1 MADTSTGASP
11 TAISTP
17 PQEVGWEA
25 SEQYTSRMNSP
36 KPSPAPAPLSELKKR
51 PSSGNQP
58 PLGSPLRKSSIPNSD
73 ISHLKDDYLNNE
85 EDNVIH
91 IDGRRYSRGT
101 KITGGGE
108 KDNKLDLGPNAGNTP
123 AKGGFFNEQGEGT
136 PILASDE
143 MEKRPNSAW
152 LHPAV
157 SPEAE
162 RPDWL
167 GDGSFARRGSGTADS
182 RPSSRPNSIHGGP
195 LSRFMSHEER
205 PGSGMGT
212 PLEEIEEY
220 EPLFPEDDDK
230 KTAPT
235 KKFPSR
241 PGLAQHHFPSQ
252 DVWEDTPASLQFTT
266 SVETP
271 EPTHDAETANESA
284 SPAAVF
290 ETPEQEQ
297 ARRQA
302 GGGMLSDRKT
312 FVKPHFKA
320 GVQSDMDRPGVQ
332 RFPSHDIWEDTPD
345 SMRLE
350 TTVSGPQ
357 EPEIMS
363 PDDERPTTT
372 ALPHSQDDGNARATT
387 GMTQLMRPHIP
398 SRPVRSSKL
407 SQDITPE
414 IAPVDTK
421 DSQDPRAK
429 EVPDLG
435 ALTESSPTKT
445 RAPSIPDRPKPT
457 IPARPSRSP
466 KPEESREQAP
476 APKAKPAVPARP
488 ANSKFANLKS
498 GFMNDLASRIQLG
511 PTGPPP
517 KPKEPEPEVDE
528 PKAPLVDA
536 RKSRAKGPARR
547 KPAASPSGAAAAA
560 PPTAK
565 PLTFSFSTPITVW
578 HIDTSDVLHVPG
590 PDTEATHPK
599 DSSLAEV
606 ENSLAANIT
615 SNVTEAAPAPEQ
627 QTAESAPAVEG
638 NTLAA
643 EPEPELSPLSS
654 TTKTGQFG
662 TEGDEP
668 AETIS
673 LPVQQEAKEIH
684 STLEAALSTA
694 EPVPSSAEETQSK
707 LQTADASKTAALN
720 AKPTEI
726 GDATEYTG
734 NKDPGME
741 GNAAL
746 REGEEVGRQ

>member
-1 MADTSTGASP
+1 
-11 TAISTP
+11 
-17 PQEVGWEA
+17 
-25 SEQYTSRMNSP
+25 MNSP
-36 KPSPAPAPLSELKKR
+36 KPSPAPAPLSEVGKR
-51 PSSGNQP
+51 RSSGNQP
-58 PLGSPLRKSSIPNSD
+58 SLGSPLRKSSVPHGD
-73 ISHLKDDYLNNE
+73 ISHLRDDILSNSE
-85 EDNVIH
+85 DDNVIH

-101 KITGGGE
+101 KVTGGGE
-108 KDNKLDLGPNAGNTP
+108 KDNKLDLGPHGGNT
-123 AKGGFFNEQGEGT
+123 ASKGGFYNEHGEGT

-167 GDGSFARRGSGTADS
+167 GDASYNHRGSDS
-182 RPSSRPNSIHGGP
+182 RPSSRPSSIHGGP
-195 LSRFMSHEER
+195 LSRFISHEER

-230 KTAPT
+230 KATPT
-235 KKFPSR
+235 RKFPSR

-271 EPTHDAETANESA
+271 EPSHDATMSNESA
-284 SPAAVF
+284 PPASVF

-297 ARRQA
+297 MRRQA
-302 GGGMLSDRKT
+302 GGTMLSDSKT
-312 FVKPHFKA
+312 FSKPHFKS
-320 GVQSDMDRPGVQ
+320 GVQGEVDRPGVQ

-363 PDDERPTTT
+363 PEDERPTTT
-372 ALPHSQDDGNARATT
+372 ALPHSQDDNHARATT

-414 IAPVDTK
+414 IAPVDTQ
-421 DSQDPRAK
+421 DSRAK
-429 EVPDLG
+429 QVPDLG

-445 RAPSIPDRPKPT
+445 TAPSIPDRPKPT
-457 IPARPSRSP
+457 VPARPSRSP
-466 KPEESREQAP
+466 IPEDSRAISPEQAP

-528 PKAPLVDA
+528 PKAPLADA

-547 KPAASPSGAAAAA
+547 KPAASPSGAAAA

-578 HIDTSDVLHVPG
+578 HIDESDVLHVPG
-590 PDTEATHPK
+590 PDPETVHPK
-599 DSSLAEV
+599 DSGLVEAEK
-606 ENSLAANIT
+606 SLAANVT
-615 SNVTEAAPAPEQ
+615 SNVTEAAPAPEN
-627 QTAESAPAVEG
+627 QTSEIEPQTQSS
-638 NTLAA
+638 TLA
-643 EPEPELSPLSS
+643 PEPELEPEMPPVNN
-654 TTKTGQFG
+654 TTNVNKFG
-662 TEGDEP
+662 AEGDEP
-668 AETIS
+668 AESIS
-673 LPVQQEAKEIH
+673 PPIQQEAQEIH
-684 STLEAALSTA
+684 STLESALSGA
-694 EPVPSSAEETQSK
+694 EPAPQSAEETQSK
-707 LQTADASKTAALN
+707 LQTADASETAALN
-720 AKPTEI
+720 VKPTEV
-726 GDATEYTG
+726 GGAAEYTG
-734 NKDPGME
+734 NKDPAAE
-741 GNAAL
+741 GNVIL
-746 REGEEVGRQ
+746 RDGEEVGNS

>member
-1 MADTSTGASP
+1 M
-11 TAISTP
+11 
-17 PQEVGWEA
+17 GWEA

-36 KPSPAPAPLSELKKR
+36 KPSPAPAPLGELKKR

-58 PLGSPLRKSSIPNSD
+58 PLSSPLRKSSFPQSD
-73 ISHLKDDYLNNE
+73 ISHLKDNYLNSE
-85 EDNVIH
+85 DDNVIH
-91 IDGRRYSRGT
+91 IDGRRYSRGN
-101 KITGGGE
+101 KVTGGGE
-108 KDNKLDLGPNAGNTP
+108 KDNKLDLGPQAGNT
-123 AKGGFFNEQGEGT
+123 ASKGGFFNEQGEGT

-143 MEKRPNSAW
+143 MEKRPGSAF

-167 GDGSFARRGSGTADS
+167 GDANFTRRGSGAAGDS

-195 LSRFMSHEER
+195 LSRFISHEER

-230 KTAPT
+230 KSVPA

-271 EPTHDAETANESA
+271 EPSHDATTSNEAS

-297 ARRQA
+297 MRRQA

-312 FVKPHFKA
+312 FSKPHFKS
-320 GVQSDMDRPGVQ
+320 GVQGEVERPGVQ

-357 EPEIMS
+357 EPEIKS
-363 PDDERPTTT
+363 PEDERPTTT
-372 ALPHSQDDGNARATT
+372 ALPHSQDDNNARATT

-414 IAPVDTK
+414 IAPVD
-421 DSQDPRAK
+421 SQDSRAK

-435 ALTESSPTKT
+435 ALNETSPTKT

-466 KPEESREQAP
+466 KPEDSRAISPEQAP

-517 KPKEPEPEVDE
+517 KSKEPEPEVEE
-528 PKAPLVDA
+528 PKAPLADA

-547 KPAASPSGAAAAA
+547 KPAASPSAAAA

-565 PLTFSFSTPITVW
+565 PLTFSFSAPVTVW
-578 HIDTSDVLHVPG
+578 HIDASDILHVPG
-590 PDTEATHPK
+590 PQPEQTHPK

-606 ENSLAANIT
+606 EKSLEANAT
-615 SNVTEAAPAPEQ
+615 SNVTEAAPALEQ
-627 QTAESAPAVEG
+627 QTAEVETQTQDS
-638 NTLAA
+638 TLAA
-643 EPEPELSPLSS
+643 EPEPELPPVSS

-668 AETIS
+668 AESIS
-673 LPVQQEAKEIH
+673 PPVKQEADEIRG
-684 STLEAALSTA
+684 TLEAALSDA
-694 EPVPSSAEETQSK
+694 EPAPRSAEETQSK
-707 LQTADASKTAALN
+707 LQTADASETAALN
-720 AKPTEI
+720 VKPTEV
-726 GDATEYTG
+726 GDASEYTG
-734 NKDPGME
+734 TKDPATE
-741 GNAAL
+741 GNVVI
-746 REGEEVGRQ
+746 REGEEVAGQ

>member
-1 MADTSTGASP
+1 M
-11 TAISTP
+11 
-17 PQEVGWEA
+17 GWEA

-36 KPSPAPAPLSELKKR
+36 KPSPAPTPLGELKKR
-51 PSSGNQP
+51 PSSGNHP
-58 PLGSPLRKSSIPNSD
+58 SLGSPLRKSSIPHSD
-73 ISHLKDDYLNNE
+73 ISHLKDDYLNSE

-91 IDGRRYSRGT
+91 VDGRRYSRGT
-101 KITGGGE
+101 KVTGGGE

-167 GDGSFARRGSGTADS
+167 GDANFTRRGSGTADS

-195 LSRFMSHEER
+195 LSRFISQEER

-230 KTAPT
+230 KATLT
-235 KKFPSR
+235 KKFQSR

-252 DVWEDTPASLQFTT
+252 DVWEDTPESLQFTT

-271 EPTHDAETANESA
+271 EPSHEATTSKESPP
-284 SPAAVF
+284 PAAVF

-312 FVKPHFKA
+312 FVKPHFKS
-320 GVQSDMDRPGVQ
+320 GVQGEVERPGVQ

-414 IAPVDTK
+414 IAPADN
-421 DSQDPRAK
+421 QDPRAK

-466 KPEESREQAP
+466 KPEESREQQAP
-476 APKAKPAVPARP
+476 APPKAKPAVPARP
-488 ANSKFANLKS
+488 ANSSKFANLKS

-517 KPKEPEPEVDE
+517 KPKEPEPEVE
-528 PKAPLVDA
+528 ELTKAPLVDA

-547 KPAASPSGAAAAA
+547 KPAASPSGAAA

-578 HIDTSDVLHVPG
+578 HIDASDVLHVPG
-590 PDTEATHPK
+590 PDSEATHPK
-599 DSSLAEV
+599 DSSLADAEK
-606 ENSLAANIT
+606 SLAANVI

-627 QTAESAPAVEG
+627 KTVEAEPETQS

-643 EPEPELSPLSS
+643 KPDPKPELSLLNS

-673 LPVQQEAKEIH
+673 QPVQQEADEIH
-684 STLEAALSTA
+684 STLEAALSSA
-694 EPVPSSAEETQSK
+694 EPVPASAEETQSK
-707 LQTADASKTAALN
+707 LQAADASETAALN

-726 GDATEYTG
+726 GDVTDYTG
-734 NKDPGME
+734 NKDPATE
-741 GNAAL
+741 GNVML

>member
-1 MADTSTGASP
+1 MSTGASP

-36 KPSPAPAPLSELKKR
+36 KPSPAPTPLGELKKR
-51 PSSGNQP
+51 PSGGNQP
-58 PLGSPLRKSSIPNSD
+58 SLGSPLRKSSVPHGD
-73 ISHLKDDYLNNE
+73 ISHLKDDYLNSG

-167 GDGSFARRGSGTADS
+167 GDANYTRRGSGAADS

-230 KTAPT
+230 KSVPT

-252 DVWEDTPASLQFTT
+252 DVWEDTPDSLQFTT

-271 EPTHDAETANESA
+271 EPSHDAATSNESA
-284 SPAAVF
+284 PPSAVF

-297 ARRQA
+297 MRRQQ

-312 FVKPHFKA
+312 FVKPHFKS
-320 GVQSDMDRPGVQ
+320 GVQSDLDRPGVQ

-372 ALPHSQDDGNARATT
+372 ALPRSQDDGNARATT

-435 ALTESSPTKT
+435 ALTEASPTKT
-445 RAPSIPDRPKPT
+445 RAPSIPDRPKPS

-466 KPEESREQAP
+466 KPEDSRAISPEQAP

-517 KPKEPEPEVDE
+517 KPKEPEPEIEE

-547 KPAASPSGAAAAA
+547 KPAASPSGATAA

-578 HIDTSDVLHVPG
+578 HIDASDVLHVPS
-590 PDTEATHPK
+590 PDAETTHPK
-599 DSSLAEV
+599 DSSLAEA
-606 ENSLAANIT
+606 EKLLAANTT
-615 SNVTEAAPAPEQ
+615 SNVTEAAPAPER
-627 QTAESAPAVEG
+627 QTAEAEPATQVSA
-638 NTLAA
+638 LAA
-643 EPEPELSPLSS
+643 EPEPEPSPLNS
-654 TTKTGQFG
+654 TTNMGRFG
-662 TEGDEP
+662 AEGDEP
-668 AETIS
+668 IESIS
-673 LPVQQEAKEIH
+673 PPVQQEAQEIH
-684 STLEAALSTA
+684 STLEAALSSA
-694 EPVPSSAEETQSK
+694 EPVPRSAEETQSK
-707 LQTADASKTAALN
+707 LQAVDANETAALN
-720 AKPTEI
+720 VKPTEI
-726 GDATEYTG
+726 GDVTEYTG
-734 NKDPGME
+734 NKDPATE
-741 GNAAL
+741 GNVVL

>member
-1 MADTSTGASP
+1 
-11 TAISTP
+11 
-17 PQEVGWEA
+17 VGWEA

-36 KPSPAPAPLSELKKR
+36 KPSPAPTPLGEPKKR
-51 PSSGNQP
+51 PSSGNHP
-58 PLGSPLRKSSIPNSD
+58 SLGSPLRKSSIPHSD
-73 ISHLKDDYLNNE
+73 ISHLKDDILNSE
-85 EDNVIH
+85 DDNVIH
-91 IDGRRYSRGT
+91 IDGRRYARGT

-167 GDGSFARRGSGTADS
+167 GDANFTRRGSGTADS

-195 LSRFMSHEER
+195 LSRFISHEER

-230 KTAPT
+230 NAAPT

-271 EPTHDAETANESA
+271 EPSHDATASNESPP
-284 SPAAVF
+284 PAAVF

-297 ARRQA
+297 KRRQA
-302 GGGMLSDRKT
+302 GGSMLSDSKT
-312 FVKPHFKA
+312 FVKPHFRP
-320 GVQSDMDRPGVQ
+320 GVQGEVERPGVQ

-372 ALPHSQDDGNARATT
+372 ALPHSQDDNNARATT

-414 IAPVDTK
+414 IAPVDTQ
-421 DSQDPRAK
+421 DSRAK

-466 KPEESREQAP
+466 KPDDSRAISPEQTP
-476 APKAKPAVPARP
+476 VPKAKPAVPARP

-517 KPKEPEPEVDE
+517 KPKEPEPELEE

-547 KPAASPSGAAAAA
+547 KPAASPSGAAAA

-578 HIDTSDVLHVPG
+578 HIDASDVLHVPG

-599 DSSLAEV
+599 DSSLAEA
-606 ENSLAANIT
+606 EKSLAANVT
-615 SNVTEAAPAPEQ
+615 SNVTEAAPVPDQKMSPEQ
-627 QTAESAPAVEG
+627 QTAEAQPATQVNSPAPG
-638 NTLAA
+638 
-643 EPEPELSPLSS
+643 PESELPPVSS

-668 AETIS
+668 AESIS
-673 LPVQQEAKEIH
+673 QPVQQEAEDITG
-684 STLEAALSTA
+684 TLEAALSSA
-694 EPVPSSAEETQSK
+694 EPVPRSAEETQSQ
-707 LQTADASKTAALN
+707 LQSSDASETAALN
-720 AKPTEI
+720 AKPTVVREA
-726 GDATEYTG
+726 GEYTG
-734 NKDPGME
+734 DKDPATE
-741 GNAAL
+741 GNVVI
-746 REGEEVGRQ
+746 REGEEVGVQ